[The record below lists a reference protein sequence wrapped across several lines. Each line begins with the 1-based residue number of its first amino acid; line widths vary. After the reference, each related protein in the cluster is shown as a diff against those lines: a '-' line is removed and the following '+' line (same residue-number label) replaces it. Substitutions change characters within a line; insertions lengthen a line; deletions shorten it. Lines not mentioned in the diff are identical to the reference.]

1 MSTVR
6 GPSIGSLL
14 ARSFVLL
21 GLIVEAGWIYGLH
34 RLARRGWIDRDDGWR
49 EARFGRFAARFVRI
63 ATQFRGGLIKL
74 GQVASLRVDVLPDAM
89 TEELVRLQDRVP
101 PHPFEEIAS
110 QIERELGRPVGEVFP
125 FFEEMP
131 VAAASLGQVHRAR
144 DTAGRDLAVKI
155 LYPGVE
161 RSVAVDLR
169 MTKLALWL
177 FDPLVPAELMSV
189 YGQLE
194 SSLRGEMDYQREGS
208 AAERVR
214 ANLQKDPVLWSHL
227 RIPRIDWDTTSRRVL
242 TMEFIEGDKINDRE
256 ALEARG
262 VDVQDAVEWATRAF
276 LHQMFRDG
284 FFHCDPHPGNLLV
297 DLEGRVAIIDFGMN
311 QRLEPYVMDAIR
323 KNVLAAVTRNEEL
336 WVDSMILM
344 GILREADR
352 EAARSLAQVSFDPAY
367 YNLTP
372 KELVEIDFSDYF
384 ERVREHLWMLKSFR
398 LPDGMVA
405 WGRAFSLLYGLAAEL
420 APGIRPLDVVGPYV
434 LEFLQDGARAAD
446 SESTLDAVRGTS

>member
-1 MSTVR
+1 MPTVR

-14 ARSFVLL
+14 VRSFVLL

-34 RLARRGWIDRDDGWR
+34 RLARRGWIDRDDAWR
-49 EARFGRFAARFVRI
+49 EARVGRFAARFVRI

-74 GQVASLRVDVLPDAM
+74 GQVASLRVDVLPHAM

-110 QIERELGRPVGEVFP
+110 QIERELGRPVGEAFP

-144 DTAGRDLAVKI
+144 DMAGRDLAVKI

-169 MTKLALWL
+169 MTKLALRL

-242 TMEFIEGDKINDRE
+242 TMEFIEGDKINDRK

-311 QRLEPYVMDAIR
+311 QRLEPFVMDAIR

-384 ERVREHLWMLKSFR
+384 ERMREHLWMLKSFR

-434 LEFLQDGARAAD
+434 LEFLQDGARVAD
-446 SESTLDAVRGTS
+446 SESALDAVRGTS